1 MKYSIYNNIIEL
13 TDNTKV
19 IYNAL
24 TDKFVFLSNRIQ
36 IPEKPAELSVKFY
49 ELFKQ
54 AGIIIPTE
62 MNELQEY
69 LYKAKE
75 IECDD
80 NSFRLIV
87 NPTINCNFKC
97 WYCYEDHYPSQMLPK
112 TILSVNKLIEKIAN
126 EHKIIQLSF
135 FGGEPLLYYKQVVS
149 PILKNTCD
157 LLSCKKNQLYV
168 DITSNGFLL
177 SDRIISE
184 LKCLPELRFQITLD
198 GGPNV
203 HDRTRFVN
211 KKIGSYHRI
220 TENVKKLVE
229 NGIKVTLRVN
239 CTKSNIE
246 SVKEVPLTFSNLTV
260 SQKNLIHIDMQKV
273 WQEAQD
279 IDDEIE
285 QVMEIFK
292 QADFKISHKLLGP
305 YCYGDLKY
313 SAMINYN
320 GDVYKC
326 TAVNFAKKERDGYLS
341 DNGQIVWEND
351 SQNRRLA
358 KKFINEPCHRCKIFP
373 LCHGGCSKHSIQ
385 AAGKDYCIFD
395 FSEAKKNKFITN
407 RLLYNIRY
415 NSKFNNINIK

>member
-13 TDNTKV
+13 SENTTV

-24 TDKFVFLSNRIQ
+24 TDKFVFLSNLIQ
-36 IPEKPAELSVKFY
+36 IPEKPIDLPVKFH

-54 AGIIIPTE
+54 AGIIIPIET
-62 MNELQEY
+62 NEYQEY
-69 LYKAKE
+69 LSKAKE

-80 NSFRLIV
+80 NSFRLII

-112 TILSVNKLIEKIAN
+112 TIFSVIKLIEEIAN
-126 EHKIIQLSF
+126 KHKIIRLSF

-149 PILKNTCD
+149 PIIKATNE
-157 LLSCKKNQLYV
+157 LLSRNNNQLYV

-177 SDRIISE
+177 SDSIISE

-198 GGPNV
+198 GGPNI

-211 KKIGSYHRI
+211 KEIGSYNRI
-220 TENVKKLVE
+220 TDNVKKLVE

-246 SVKEVPLTFSNLTV
+246 SVKEVPLTFSSLNV
-260 SQKNLIHIDMQKV
+260 SQKDLIHVDMQKV
-273 WQEAQD
+273 WQEAHD
-279 IDDEIE
+279 IDEEID
-285 QVMEIFK
+285 QVMDVFK
-292 QADFKISHKLLGP
+292 QAGFRISHKLLGP

-326 TAVNFAKKERDGYLS
+326 TAVNFAKRKRDGYLS
-341 DNGQIVWEND
+341 DDGQIIWEND
-351 SQNRRLA
+351 SQNHRFA
-358 KKFINEPCHRCKIFP
+358 MKFTNEPCRKCKIFP

-395 FSEAKKNKFITN
+395 FSETKKTKFITD

-415 NSKFNNINIK
+415 NLKYNKIIQK